1 MSVAY
6 LSSRGITNN
15 ILLLSIGK
23 EKHLMLGSSL
33 PHLSTV
39 YIDWSK
45 YAGIDGE
52 NGEKGNSIY

>member
-33 PHLSTV
+33 THLSTV

-45 YAGIDGE
+45 
-52 NGEKGNSIY
+52 